1 MQSVLLVST
10 ADTDE
15 EFSALPSEEV
25 TESSDFE
32 MSIIFSE
39 FDELD
44 LATFGTGGK
53 GKAVLSGVLME
64 MEVTAVA
71 GDISLDVFPDGVMTL
86 ELAMLITFFDF
97 SFLKF
102 LIESFTVPRV
112 CDLKCGIF
120 FPKWRA

>member
-10 ADTDE
+10 AETDE
-15 EFSALPSEEV
+15 EFSALPSDEV

-44 LATFGTGGK
+44 LAIFGTGGK
-53 GKAVLSGVLME
+53 GKAVFSGVLLE
-64 MEVTAVA
+64 IEVTA
-71 GDISLDVFPDGVMTL
+71 GDISLDEFPDEVITL
-86 ELAMLITFFDF
+86 ELAILITFFDF

-120 FPKWRA
+120 FPK

>member
-1 MQSVLLVST
+1 MQSVPLVST

-44 LATFGTGGK
+44 LAIFGTGGK
-53 GKAVLSGVLME
+53 GKAVFSGVLLE
-64 MEVTAVA
+64 MEVTA
-71 GDISLDVFPDGVMTL
+71 GDISLDEFPDEVITL
-86 ELAMLITFFDF
+86 ELAILITFFDF

>member
-1 MQSVLLVST
+1 MQSVPLVST

-44 LATFGTGGK
+44 LAIFGTGGK
-53 GKAVLSGVLME
+53 GKAVFSGVLLE
-64 MEVTAVA
+64 IEVTA
-71 GDISLDVFPDGVMTL
+71 GDISLDEFPDEVITL
-86 ELAMLITFFDF
+86 ELAILITFFDF

>member
-1 MQSVLLVST
+1 MQSVPLVST
-10 ADTDE
+10 AETDE
-15 EFSALPSEEV
+15 EFSALPSDEV

-39 FDELD
+39 FNELD

-53 GKAVLSGVLME
+53 GKAVLSGVLLE
-64 MEVTAVA
+64 IEVKA
-71 GDISLDVFPDGVMTL
+71 GDISLDEFSDEVITL
-86 ELAMLITFFDF
+86 ELAILITFFDF

-102 LIESFTVPRV
+102 LIESLTVPRV

-120 FPKWRA
+120 FPK

>member
-1 MQSVLLVST
+1 MQSVPLVST
-10 ADTDE
+10 AETDE
-15 EFSALPSEEV
+15 EFSALPSDEV

-53 GKAVLSGVLME
+53 GKAVLSGVLLE
-64 MEVTAVA
+64 IEVKA
-71 GDISLDVFPDGVMTL
+71 GDISLDEFSDEVITL
-86 ELAMLITFFDF
+86 ELAIPITFFDF

>member
-10 ADTDE
+10 ADTDD

-53 GKAVLSGVLME
+53 GKAVFSGVLLE
-64 MEVTAVA
+64 MEVRA
-71 GDISLDVFPDGVMTL
+71 GDISLDEFPDEVITL
-86 ELAMLITFFDF
+86 ELAMLIIFFDF

-120 FPKWRA
+120 FPK